1 MDFTR
6 SVSLN
11 IAINTAKRSS
21 SLFVSGFACHTRNYP
36 PRSTVLFAIFNRLS
50 TGRITQE
57 TTESQQK
64 NGANEY

>member
-1 MDFTR
+1 MQQF
-6 SVSLN
+6 VV
-11 IAINTAKRSS
+11 
-21 SLFVSGFACHTRNYP
+21 VSGFAGHTRNYP
-36 PRSTVLFAIFNRLS
+36 PRSTVLFAILNRLS